1 MVATD
6 STATVTA
13 QHRTGVV
20 LAGGYSTRFGDID
33 KALAEV
39 DGLPMLV
46 RVVNR
51 LAAVSDRIVIS
62 CRDDQQTA
70 FDHALSTHDPDV
82 PVRFALDADPDRGPV
97 AGIAYSFTQIESTYA
112 AVVACDMPFVE
123 PAFLAFL
130 FDQVVGHDA
139 AVPELND
146 GHRQPAQAVYHVD
159 RTATVAGRRLA
170 ADKLS
175 LHGMLSELDTLTIPA
190 ATVAKHTTW
199 QSLRNINERSDLD
212 RISDERGDDRGEIS

>member
-1 MVATD
+1 
-6 STATVTA
+6 
-13 QHRTGVV
+13 
-20 LAGGYSTRFGDID
+20 
-33 KALAEV
+33 
-39 DGLPMLV
+39 
-46 RVVNR
+46 
-51 LAAVSDRIVIS
+51 
-62 CRDDQQTA
+62 
-70 FDHALSTHDPDV
+70 
-82 PVRFALDADPDRGPV
+82 
-97 AGIAYSFTQIESTYA
+97 
-112 AVVACDMPFVE
+112 MPFVE

-159 RTATVAGRRLA
+159 RTAAVAERRLA